1 MDDPLE
7 THVFSPFI
15 RYRKKKK
22 EKNTKKRRKSTCL
35 ESNRI
40 AVKFVAVL

>member
-22 EKNTKKRRKSTCL
+22 KKIRKNAENQRAS
-35 ESNRI
+35 SPI
-40 AVKFVAVL
+40 ASL

>member
-22 EKNTKKRRKSTCL
+22 KKKIRKNAENQRAS
-35 ESNRI
+35 SPI
-40 AVKFVAVL
+40 ASL

>member
-22 EKNTKKRRKSTCL
+22 KKKKIRKNAENQRAS
-35 ESNRI
+35 SPI
-40 AVKFVAVL
+40 ASL

>member
-15 RYRKKKK
+15 RICKKKRK
-22 EKNTKKRRKSTCL
+22 KNTKNVENQRAS
-35 ESNRI
+35 SPI
-40 AVKFVAVL
+40 ASL